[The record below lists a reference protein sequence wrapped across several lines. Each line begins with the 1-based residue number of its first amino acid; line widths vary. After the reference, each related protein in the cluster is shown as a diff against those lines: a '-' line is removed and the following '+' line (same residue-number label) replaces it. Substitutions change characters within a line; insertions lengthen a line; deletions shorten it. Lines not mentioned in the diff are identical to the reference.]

1 MKSKRKFDKIRNI
14 RIFDMRK
21 KESVDFYF
29 KIGANNI
36 FTNRMKAI
44 FGEENESKI
53 ISVFETTK
61 DIICIEN
68 DNNDM
73 MKIQI
78 TRKEDI

>member
-1 MKSKRKFDKIRNI
+1 
-14 RIFDMRK
+14 
-21 KESVDFYF
+21 
-29 KIGANNI
+29 
-36 FTNRMKAI
+36 MKAI
-44 FGEENESKI
+44 FGEGDEGKI

-78 TRKEDI
+78 TRKEDIWKIWNENKSKNHYFETI

>member
-1 MKSKRKFDKIRNI
+1 MNF
-14 RIFDMRK
+14 
-21 KESVDFYF
+21 
-29 KIGANNI
+29 NNQI
-36 FTNRMKAI
+36 NETVYVNKMKAI
-44 FGEENESKI
+44 FDEGDEGKI